1 MEKKSFTLILIV
13 LIMGKTK
20 NKQLSGAQKRKKK
33 KEKEELA
40 AEMERLKLG
49 PTALWT
55 GLVLH
60 HKDVFVSHV
69 LSKLNGTDRCFF
81 STVNR
86 ESRGALKYAGVNVSE
101 LCVKVHECTSVSTL
115 ELVWNHVHWGK
126 KGIKGRVID
135 HPWFCEQVAGTNKL
149 EFLKWIREEKKCKW
163 DERPINEAAA
173 VGNLEM
179 LKYCFSNGCPC
190 DEEVSCKL
198 AAIGGHLDCL
208 RFLFDKVEPSR
219 DTEAEAAGLAA
230 GLGHTDILT
239 YCVEERKIPGAVK
252 IACVTVAARDGQ
264 LDCIK
269 YLVEE
274 AKVPL
279 NHWLSAAYARYFE
292 HSDCL
297 NYFLEKG
304 CPEPTDEQC
313 AAIVEIESKQQNRG
327 D

>member
-1 MEKKSFTLILIV
+1 
-13 LIMGKTK
+13 
-20 NKQLSGAQKRKKK
+20 
-33 KEKEELA
+33 
-40 AEMERLKLG
+40 
-49 PTALWT
+49 
-55 GLVLH
+55 
-60 HKDVFVSHV
+60 
-69 LSKLNGTDRCFF
+69 
-81 STVNR
+81 
-86 ESRGALKYAGVNVSE
+86 
-101 LCVKVHECTSVSTL
+101 
-115 ELVWNHVHWGK
+115 
-126 KGIKGRVID
+126 
-135 HPWFCEQVAGTNKL
+135 
-149 EFLKWIREEKKCKW
+149 
-163 DERPINEAAA
+163 
-173 VGNLEM
+173 M
-179 LKYCFSNGCPC
+179 LKYCFSNDCPC
-190 DEEVSCKL
+190 DEKVSCNL

-264 LDCIK
+264 LDCIN

-274 AKVPL
+274 AKTPL
-279 NHWLSAAYARYFE
+279 NRWEYIAYARYFE

>member
-1 MEKKSFTLILIV
+1 M
-13 LIMGKTK
+13 
-20 NKQLSGAQKRKKK
+20 
-33 KEKEELA
+33 
-40 AEMERLKLG
+40 
-49 PTALWT
+49 
-55 GLVLH
+55 
-60 HKDVFVSHV
+60 
-69 LSKLNGTDRCFF
+69 
-81 STVNR
+81 
-86 ESRGALKYAGVNVSE
+86 ESRALGKE
-101 LCVKVHECTSVSTL
+101 ST
-115 ELVWNHVHWGK
+115 E
-126 KGIKGRVID
+126 GRVID
-135 HPWFCEQVAGTNKL
+135 HPWFCWQVAGTNKL

-179 LKYCFSNGCPC
+179 LKYCFSNDCPC

-239 YCVEERKIPGAVK
+239 YCVEERKIPGGK
-252 IACVTVAARDGQ
+252 DRLRDSRCKGWPTRLHQ
-264 LDCIK
+264 ILSRRG
-269 YLVEE
+269 ES
-274 AKVPL
+274 APQPL
-279 NHWLSAAYARYFE
+279 AIRRYARYFE